1 MGRDTPHTRI
11 PLHCTSAV
19 YCAVVAVLTRTAV
32 LSCVPYLGKV
42 IRSGSPLPLAPNWRL
57 EPRYPSVDGAGPRQR
72 LPGNALFVGAG
83 GGAGAVTHSGVMRAG
98 AAPGSL
104 AGGPGGW
111 RGPAAGALQPPSAR
125 PRPVGKRRS
134 KFSAP
139 GRASNPGPAS
149 SSQSV
154 TSLHCCLSLLISKME
169 ASLQVA
175 VTPPGARGNWDHYPG
190 ILPGSTFSMPKAGFD
205 FLGLWAN
212 STTSQR
218 LNFPIRS
225 KEVARTPYIF

>member
-1 MGRDTPHTRI
+1 MPSLSVAPASWRIRGGSGLGRDTPHTRI

-104 AGGPGGW
+104 AGGPASAAQEAGGARRRGRSNPQVRA
-111 RGPAAGALQPPSAR
+111 RGPWGSGGASFRLPGALRIPAQPLP
-125 PRPVGKRRS
+125 
-134 KFSAP
+134 
-139 GRASNPGPAS
+139 
-149 SSQSV
+149 
-154 TSLHCCLSLLISKME
+154 LSL
-169 ASLQVA
+169 
-175 VTPPGARGNWDHYPG
+175 
-190 ILPGSTFSMPKAGFD
+190 
-205 FLGLWAN
+205 
-212 STTSQR
+212 
-218 LNFPIRS
+218 
-225 KEVARTPYIF
+225 